1 MVQYRYQPDY
11 KGMDPWFVSPEAHA
25 LCVRGAEEA
34 AAFARS
40 IAPVGQPPDDRHP
53 GFYRDSIHVDR
64 TPRIIPRRG
73 RFSART
79 SAAVVADAPYSAVIE
94 VQRGHHVLKRAAGH
108 VNDPKPGRRV

>member
-1 MVQYRYQPDY
+1 MVRYRYVPDRT
-11 KGMDPWFVSPEAHA
+11 GMDPWFVSPEAHA
-25 LCVRGAEEA
+25 LCLLGAEEA
-34 AAFARS
+34 AAYAKT
-40 IAPVGQPPDDRHP
+40 IAPVGQPPDDKHP

-94 VQRGHHVLKRAAGH
+94 VQRGHRVLQRAAAR
-108 VNDPKPGRRV
+108 VNTPKPGRRV